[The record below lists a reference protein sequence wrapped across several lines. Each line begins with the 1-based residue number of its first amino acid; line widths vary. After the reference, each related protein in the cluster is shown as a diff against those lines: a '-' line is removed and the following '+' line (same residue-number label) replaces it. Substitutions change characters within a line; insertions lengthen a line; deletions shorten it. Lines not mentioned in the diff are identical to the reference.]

1 VGAVGEIRAAL
12 KAQDSATA
20 QRIAHSLKGAAANL
34 GANALAT
41 AAGSAGVAIN
51 TQSEVE
57 PALVEMERT
66 LFAAVAAIQKT
77 LPSAEEAESTLSGN
91 GDPSAVLQPLSRLK
105 MLLEADDSEAAE
117 FILEAQGSFAAVL
130 HLVVRVSCKSPPK
143 TIRHFKGFQ
152 RHFSLAAP
160 LYLVQWFHPLLFLQL

>member
-1 VGAVGEIRAAL
+1 L

-41 AAGSAGVAIN
+41 AAGSAEVAIK

-57 PALVEMERT
+57 RALVEMGRT
-66 LFAAVAAIQKT
+66 LFAAVGAIQET
-77 LPSAEEAESTLSGN
+77 LPSAEKVESTLSGN

-130 HLVVRVSCKSPPK
+130 SPTEIETLRRMVSDFDYESALRAVSG
-143 TIRHFKGFQ
+143 IADRL
-152 RHFSLAAP
+152 SLK
-160 LYLVQWFHPLLFLQL
+160 LE